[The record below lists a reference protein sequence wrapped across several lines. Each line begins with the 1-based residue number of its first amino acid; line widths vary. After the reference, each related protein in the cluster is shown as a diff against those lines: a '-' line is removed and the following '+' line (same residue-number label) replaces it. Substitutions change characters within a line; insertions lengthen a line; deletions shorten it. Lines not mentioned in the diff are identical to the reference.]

1 MIIFLSL
8 IRLINLVVLISCF
21 VCGFLD
27 GDTDAIPGFVVC
39 LLIALV
45 DLFILAYKSYQK
57 KTRGRM
63 YATVIR
69 GGARRVEDVV
79 SATDLPYDVV
89 QKDLRKF
96 AKKGKGDFQG
106 AYFNEST
113 QEIIFTRNV
122 PAANWNNVPANAA
135 PPVANWNNVPANA
148 APPVANWNNA
158 PANAPAQPAAPR
170 NVCPACGA
178 SVARVGNGVCEYC
191 GTPLN

>member
-1 MIIFLSL
+1 M
-8 IRLINLVVLISCF
+8 
-21 VCGFLD
+21 
-27 GDTDAIPGFVVC
+27 
-39 LLIALV
+39 LV
-45 DLFILAYKSYQK
+45 DLFILAYKSHQE
-57 KTRGRM
+57 KTRRRI

-69 GGARRVEDVV
+69 GGARRVEDVASV
-79 SATDLPYDVV
+79 TGLPYDVV

-106 AYFNEST
+106 AYFNEAT

-122 PAANWNNVPANAA
+122 PAATRNNAPTNAAPPVANWNNVPANAA
-135 PPVANWNNVPANA
+135 PPVANWNNAPTNA
-148 APPVANWNNA
+148 TPPVANWNNA